1 MTNWHVITGGPS
13 SGKTT
18 MIRLLAQRGYCTT
31 IEHARHLID
40 TQRVTGRTVAEIRA
54 NQREFQRSVLMMQLK
69 QEQALDPN
77 QLCFLDRALPD
88 SLAYYRYLKL
98 PPEPELLAALKTTSY
113 RKVFALDLLALT
125 TDYARTESAPAQRR
139 IHAILIE
146 VYEEL
151 GYAVERVPALP
162 VAQRLEFIL
171 SRVEVQSTPT
181 PSQAP
186 SGP

>member
-18 MIRLLAQRGYCTT
+18 MIRLLAQRGYRTT

-54 NQREFQRSVLMMQLK
+54 NQREFQRAVLLMQLK
-69 QEQALDPN
+69 QEQSLDPD

-88 SLAYYRYLKL
+88 SLAYYRYLEL
-98 PPEPELLAALKTTSY
+98 EPEPELLAALQTASY
-113 RKVFALDLLALT
+113 RKVFALDLLPLAR
-125 TDYARTESAPAQRR
+125 DYARTESAAAQRQ
-139 IHAILIE
+139 IHALLIE

-151 GYAVERVPALP
+151 GYVVERVPVLEVEP
-162 VAQRLEFIL
+162 RLEFIL
-171 SRVEVQSTPT
+171 ARVEMQPASAT
-181 PSQAP
+181 
-186 SGP
+186 